1 MSAKEWLAG
10 FAKMLGVD
18 APTAEEMRDLLA
30 LAGDAAHASERMAA
44 PVACWLVA
52 RAGIAPAEARKR
64 LTEWKARGEETGESG
79 KL

>member
-10 FAKMLGVD
+10 FSTLLGVE
-18 APTAEEMRDLLA
+18 APTAEEIRDLLA

-52 RAGIAPAEARKR
+52 RAGLSPREARRR
-64 LTEWKARGEETGESG
+64 LEEWKASGEGIGGSG
-79 KL
+79 NR